1 MASVFDE
8 KRVHAP
14 AKSYHTPP
22 NSRDGVPDNAADTI
36 ADDWQ
41 MTLPELVADVPPLE
55 IVRQR
60 LDTYLTDTLAPALD
74 E

>member
-1 MASVFDE
+1 
-8 KRVHAP
+8 
-14 AKSYHTPP
+14 
-22 NSRDGVPDNAADTI
+22 VPDNAADTI